1 MPIYEYKC
9 LQCQC
14 EFEHLKLSV
23 QDPEPQCPSCCTTNV
38 QRLISA
44 GAVRPDGIPSGKG
57 GFTPPKCRPSG
68 G

>member
-14 EFEHLKLSV
+14 EFEHLKFSS
-23 QDPEPQCPSCCTTNV
+23 QDPEPRCPSCCATNV

-44 GAVRPDGIPSGKG
+44 GAVRPEGIPKGKG